1 MNQAILFSFYVV
13 TKFFSLSYSEDFTV
27 CRRFNSQ
34 SKKLANF
41 TRHCPEQIV
50 LLKEKGL
57 KGDNGEPNHTGI
69 MGIKGEKGEPAN
81 QKSLRNFE
89 KRLKVRKNAKYCY
102 IFLL

>member
-41 TRHCPEQIV
+41 TRHCPEQTV

-57 KGDNGEPNHTGI
+57 KGDKGEPGHTGI
-69 MGIKGEKGEPAN
+69 MGTKGEKGEPAN
-81 QKSLRNFE
+81 QTKLE
-89 KRLKVRKNAKYCY
+89 ELQKKIKG
-102 IFLL
+102 